1 MNFFIDNEDEDI
13 SIKHHGLWVEKY
25 RPNKIDEY
33 ICDNL
38 LRETLEDFIDAK
50 DIPHILL
57 HGDQGAGKTTLAK
70 LLAKEIPCD
79 MMYVNASDNNG
90 IDFVRTKIK
99 PFAESSGFNPLK
111 IVILDEADY
120 TTLSAQASLRNL
132 MEAYSQSTRFILTC
146 NYVEKIIKPLH
157 SRCQTFLIDP
167 PNKKDVAVSL
177 KKILD
182 LEGIQY
188 SMDDIKKIVNDFYPD
203 IRKCINYTQQAS
215 TSGKIKHT
223 RNQSASYELQS
234 KLIELLQSKKS
245 SAFNDIRQL
254 VNDSGVKNFEMLYTC
269 LYDNIDEYAK
279 KSAESIIT
287 LAEYSYQN
295 SLVID
300 KEITFMACIA
310 QLLKSI
316 K

>member
-1 MNFFIDNEDEDI
+1 MKFFIDNEDEDI
-13 SIKHHGLWVEKY
+13 LIKHHGLWVEKY
-25 RPNKIDEY
+25 RPNKVDEY
-33 ICDNL
+33 ICDDL
-38 LRETLEDFIDAK
+38 LRETLEDFIDAG

-57 HGDQGAGKTTLAK
+57 YGDQGAGKTTLAK
-70 LLAKEIPCD
+70 LLAKEIKCD

-120 TTLSAQASLRNL
+120 VSIPAQASLRNL
-132 MEAYSQSTRFILTC
+132 MEAYSETTRFILTC

-167 PNKKDVAVSL
+167 PDKKDVAISI
-177 KKILD
+177 KKVLD
-182 LEGIQY
+182 MEEIEY
-188 SMDDIKKIVNDFYPD
+188 TMDDIKKIVNDFYPD
-203 IRKCINYTQQAS
+203 IRKCINYAQQAS
-215 TSGKIKHT
+215 TSGKVKHI

-234 KLIELLQSKKS
+234 KLIDLLVANKPS
-245 SAFNDIRQL
+245 SFNDIRQL
-254 VNDSGVKNFEMLYTC
+254 VNDSGTKSFEILYTY
-269 LYDNIDEYAK
+269 LYEHMDEYAK
-279 KSAESIIT
+279 DNMSAIIT

-310 QLLKSI
+310 QLLNSI